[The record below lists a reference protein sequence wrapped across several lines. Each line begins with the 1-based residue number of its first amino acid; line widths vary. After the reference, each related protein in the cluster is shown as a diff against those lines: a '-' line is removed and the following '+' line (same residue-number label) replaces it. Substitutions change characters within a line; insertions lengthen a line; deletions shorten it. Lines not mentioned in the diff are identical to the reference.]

1 MDLEGLLKQG
11 IAHHEAGALAE
22 AATIYKAVLE
32 ADPRNV
38 DALYLMSVLATLA
51 GDPSFGAQL
60 ARAAVEIAPDYFA
73 PYVSLGNALQ
83 ACGHPEQAVDIFS
96 VAIEL
101 NPGSAEALSNLSSAL
116 HEVGRYDEAMSAAA
130 RALSIN
136 PAMNGA
142 RNNLGNALLGLG
154 SPDEAVECYDHVLQA
169 DPEDAAAWFNRGNAA
184 SALGQ
189 FDDAVTSFRR
199 SIELADDARKH
210 FNLANAFYAQGD
222 LEQAAIAYCDA
233 IEREPA
239 SVDARVNLSTV
250 LKEMDRL
257 DDAEGILREALALSP
272 EDPDVHFNLALILLQ
287 QGRFRE
293 GWQEYEWRWRQP
305 AFVASNPL
313 PGQPRWDGVTQ
324 PDATLLIRAEQG
336 FGDAIL
342 VARFVPEAARR
353 VGRVILECRPELAR
367 LFAGLDGVAQVV
379 PMGAALPP
387 APFQIPMMSLPDV
400 LGEGAQAAGS
410 PYLAAPADAQAFDD
424 VAQAD
429 GRKIGMVWAGSPTR
443 RDSLQ
448 RACRAE
454 HFLPLLSL
462 PGTHFYSLQVGAA
475 AEDVARLVAAGAVD
489 LGGRF
494 ADFADTAAAIAGLD
508 LVLTV
513 DTAVAH
519 LAGAMGKPVWVLL
532 SRPSNGWTW
541 LSGDGGSLWYATA
554 RVMRQSSQGDWSELF
569 NEVREKLEVFQERW
583 FNSC

>member
-1 MDLEGLLKQG
+1 MDLEVLLKQG

-22 AATIYKAVLE
+22 AATVYKAVLD

-38 DALYLMSVLATLA
+38 DALYLMSVLATVA
-51 GDPSFGAQL
+51 GDPAFGAQL

-83 ACGHPEQAVDIFS
+83 ACGHPEQAVDIFGA
-96 VAIEL
+96 AIEL

-116 HEVGRYDEAMSAAA
+116 HDVGRYDEAMSAAA

-142 RNNLGNALLGLG
+142 RNNLGNALLALG

-210 FNLANAFYAQGD
+210 FNLANAFYAQAD
-222 LEQAAIAYCDA
+222 LEQAAISYCDA

-257 DDAEGILREALALSP
+257 DDAEGILREALAVSAD
-272 EDPDVHFNLALILLQ
+272 DPDVHFNLALILLQ
-287 QGRFRE
+287 QGRLEE
-293 GWQEYEWRWRQP
+293 GWQEYEWRWSQP
-305 AFVASNPL
+305 AFVASNPV
-313 PGQPRWDGVTQ
+313 PGQPRWDGAPL
-324 PDATLLIRAEQG
+324 PDATLVIRAEQG

-342 VARFVPEAARR
+342 AARFVPEVARR

-367 LFAGLDGVAQVV
+367 LFAGLGGVAQVV
-379 PMGAALPP
+379 PMGEALPP
-387 APFQIPMMSLPDV
+387 STFQIPMMSLPDV
-400 LGEGAQAAGS
+400 LGEGAQVAEL
-410 PYLAAPADAQAFDD
+410 PYLAAAHAFDD

-454 HFLPLLSL
+454 NFLPLLSL
-462 PGTHFYSLQVGAA
+462 PNARFYSLQVGAA
-475 AEDVARLVAAGAVD
+475 AEDVERLVAAGAVD
-489 LGGRF
+489 LGARF
-494 ADFADTAAAIAGLD
+494 ADFADTAAAIAQLD
-508 LVLTV
+508 LVISV

-519 LAGAMGKPVWVLL
+519 LAAAMGKPVWVLL
-532 SRPSNGWTW
+532 SRPSNGWAW
-541 LSGDGGSLWYATA
+541 LSGDGRSLWYPTA
-554 RVMRQSSQGDWSELF
+554 RVMRQSSQGDWAGLF
-569 NEVREKLEVFQERW
+569 AEVLGNLDKF
-583 FNSC
+583 